1 MGHRGRHLDV
11 KHHHSGLKLLW
22 QTVCNAKNIVLSWFS
37 NHISVR
43 YNTNSILHY
52 LFIVFL
58 DFKTILGLYVI
69 AGLHILPVWF
79 YALQKLEIVYK
90 HLGSQA
96 VAIITTVL
104 VSGRLTCCLVEVFK
118 SYKSIFITKVN
129 NLNGKIKRE
138 TVIFLNQD
146 ISNFRLGLCGFILKP
161 F

>member
-1 MGHRGRHLDV
+1 M
-11 KHHHSGLKLLW
+11 
-22 QTVCNAKNIVLSWFS
+22 
-37 NHISVR
+37 
-43 YNTNSILHY
+43 
-52 LFIVFL
+52 
-58 DFKTILGLYVI
+58 
-69 AGLHILPVWF
+69 WF

-118 SYKSIFITKVN
+118 SHKSIFITKVN
-129 NLNGKIKRE
+129 NLNGKIKRA